1 MVTSK
6 TGELLSSQLAEE
18 LSARIRRLG
27 KITFREWM
35 EAALYHP
42 TFGYYNRTDL
52 KRWGRKGD
60 YRTSPERSELF
71 AATFARHFVRLY
83 EQLNRPREFTIVD
96 VGGGDGDFAAGVL
109 ETIEKLSPAVFD
121 ATRYV
126 CLELSPDARS
136 RTAER
141 LQRFNRRVEFAK
153 LTELSPIEAG
163 IVFSN
168 ELLDAFPVHRV
179 TSVDGKLNELFVTAD
194 DDGNFAWLAAELSTL
209 TLQEFC
215 RNEIPPLVDGQ
226 IIEVNLR
233 IEDWLETIVEKL
245 VNGYLITV
253 DYGSEAEELYDAAA
267 RLKGTLRAFRRHE
280 FVDEVLTLPGEY
292 DITTSVDWTF
302 VKKVG
307 DRLGLEVE
315 RFQPLDRFLIETGA
329 LEELEDRLSAAG
341 SESEKS
347 KLTTTAREMILPS
360 GMAAHFQV
368 LVQKRR
374 TT

>member
-1 MVTSK
+1 MITST
-6 TGELLSSQLAEE
+6 TGESLSSPLAEE
-18 LSARIRRLG
+18 LSARIRRMG
-27 KITFREWM
+27 TITFREWM

-42 TFGYYNRTDL
+42 TLGYYNRTDL
-52 KRWGRKGD
+52 KRWGREGD
-60 YRTSPERSELF
+60 YRTSPERTDLF

-83 EQLNRPREFTIVD
+83 EQLDRPREFTIVE
-96 VGGGDGDFAAGVL
+96 VGGGDGHFAAGVL
-109 ETIEKLSPAVFD
+109 ETIEKHSPAVFD
-121 ATRYV
+121 VTRYV
-126 CLELSPDARS
+126 CVELSPDARS

-141 LQRFNRRVEFAK
+141 LLNFKGHVEFAK
-153 LTELSPIEAG
+153 LTELAPIKAG
-163 IVFSN
+163 IIFSN

-179 TSVDGKLNELFVTAD
+179 TSVDGELKELFVTVD
-194 DDGNFAWLAAELSTL
+194 DDGDFAWLAAELSTQKL
-209 TLQEFC
+209 HEFC

-233 IEDWLETIVEKL
+233 IEDWLNTIAEKL

-253 DYGSEAEELYDAAA
+253 DYGAEAEELYDTSV

-280 FVDEVLTLPGEY
+280 FVDEVLTTPGEY

-302 VKKVG
+302 VKNVG
-307 DRLGLEVE
+307 HRLGLVVE
-315 RFQPLDRFLIETGA
+315 RFQPLDSFLIEAGA
-329 LEELEDRLSAAG
+329 LEELEDRLAAAS

-347 KLTTTAREMILPS
+347 SLTATAREMILPS

>member
-1 MVTSK
+1 M
-6 TGELLSSQLAEE
+6 SSPLAEE
-18 LSARIRRLG
+18 LSGRIRRMG

-35 EAALYHP
+35 EAALYYP

-52 KRWGRKGD
+52 KRWGRAGD

-71 AATFARHFVRLY
+71 AATFARHFVHLY
-83 EQLNRPREFTIVD
+83 EQLNQPEEFTIVE
-96 VGGGDGDFAAGVL
+96 VGGGDGQFATGVL

-121 ATRYV
+121 VTRYV
-126 CLELSPDARS
+126 CVELSQDARS

-141 LQRFNRRVEFAK
+141 LQKFNGRVEFAK
-153 LTELSPIEAG
+153 LTELALIEAG

-168 ELLDAFPVHRV
+168 ELIDAFPVHRV
-179 TSVDGKLNELFVTAD
+179 TSVDGKLKELFVTVD
-194 DDGNFAWLAAELSTL
+194 DDGNFAWLAAELSTQKL
-209 TLQEFC
+209 HEFC
-215 RNEIPPLVDGQ
+215 RNEAPPLVEGQ
-226 IIEVNLR
+226 IIEVNLD
-233 IEDWLETIVEKL
+233 IKDWLNTIAEKL

-253 DYGSEAEELYDAAA
+253 DYGSEAEELYDASA
-267 RLKGTLRAFRRHE
+267 RLKGTLRAFRRHK
-280 FVDEVLTLPGEY
+280 FVDEVLTSPGEY

-302 VKKVG
+302 VKNVG
-307 DRLGLEVE
+307 HRLGLEVE
-315 RFQPLDRFLIETGA
+315 RFQALDRFLIEAGA
-329 LEELEDRLSAAG
+329 LEELEDRLATAG
-341 SESEKS
+341 SELEKS

>member
-1 MVTSK
+1 MVTST
-6 TGELLSSQLAEE
+6 TGELLSSPLAQE
-18 LSARIRRLG
+18 LSGRIRRVG

-35 EAALYHP
+35 EAALYYP

-52 KRWGRKGD
+52 KRWGRAGD

-71 AATFARHFVRLY
+71 AATFARHFVHLY
-83 EQLNRPREFTIVD
+83 EQLNRPEEFTIVE
-96 VGGGDGDFAAGVL
+96 VGGGDGQFATGVL

-121 ATRYV
+121 VTRYV
-126 CLELSPDARS
+126 CVELSQDARS

-141 LQRFNRRVEFAK
+141 LQKFNGRVEFAK
-153 LTELSPIEAG
+153 LTELALIEAG

-168 ELLDAFPVHRV
+168 ELIDAFPVHRV
-179 TSVDGKLNELFVTAD
+179 TSVDGKLKELFVTVD
-194 DDGNFAWLAAELSTL
+194 DDGNFAWLAAELSTQKL
-209 TLQEFC
+209 HEFC
-215 RNEIPPLVDGQ
+215 RNEIPPLVEGQ
-226 IIEVNLR
+226 IIEVNLD
-233 IEDWLETIVEKL
+233 IKDWLNTIAEKL

-253 DYGSEAEELYDAAA
+253 DYGSEAEELYDASA

-280 FVDEVLTLPGEY
+280 FVDEVLTSPGEC

-302 VKKVG
+302 VKNVG
-307 DRLGLEVE
+307 HRLGLEVE
-315 RFQPLDRFLIETGA
+315 RFQPLDRFLIEAGA
-329 LEELEDRLSAAG
+329 LEELEDRLATAG
-341 SESEKS
+341 SELEKS

-368 LVQKRR
+368 LVQKRW

>member
-1 MVTSK
+1 MVTSI
-6 TGELLSSQLAEE
+6 TGELLSSSLAEE
-18 LSARIRRLG
+18 LAKRIRREG
-27 KITFREWM
+27 KITFRDWM

-42 TFGYYNRTDL
+42 TLGYYNRTDL
-52 KRWGRKGD
+52 KRWGREGD

-71 AATFARHFVRLY
+71 AATFASYFVCLY
-83 EQLNRPREFTIVD
+83 EQLNRPEEFTIVEA
-96 VGGGDGDFAAGVL
+96 GGGGGQFAAGVL

-126 CLELSPDARS
+126 CVELSQDARS

-141 LQRFNRRVEFAK
+141 LRRFNSRVEFAK
-153 LTELSPIEAG
+153 LTELAPIKAG

-168 ELLDAFPVHRV
+168 ELIDAFPVHRV
-179 TSVDGKLNELFVTAD
+179 TSLAGNLKELFVTVD
-194 DDGNFAWLAAELSTL
+194 DDGSFAWLDAELSSQK
-209 TLQEFC
+209 LQEFC

-233 IEDWLETIVEKL
+233 VEDWLNTIAEKL

-253 DYGSEAEELYDAAA
+253 DYGSEAAELYDVTV
-267 RLKGTLRAFRRHE
+267 RPKGTLRAFRRHE
-280 FVDEVLTLPGEY
+280 FVDEVLTTPGEY

-302 VKKVG
+302 VKNVG
-307 DRLGLEVE
+307 QRLGLEVE
-315 RFQPLDRFLIETGA
+315 RFQPLDRFLIEAGA
-329 LEELEDRLSAAG
+329 LEVLEDRLAAAG

-347 KLTTTAREMILPS
+347 SLTTTAREMILPS

-368 LVQKRR
+368 LVQRRR

>member
-1 MVTSK
+1 MVTST
-6 TGELLSSQLAEE
+6 TGELLSSPLAEE
-18 LSARIRRLG
+18 LSGRIRRMG

-35 EAALYHP
+35 EAALYYP

-52 KRWGRKGD
+52 KRWGRAGD

-71 AATFARHFVRLY
+71 AATFARHFVHLY
-83 EQLNRPREFTIVD
+83 EQLNRPEEFTIVE
-96 VGGGDGDFAAGVL
+96 VGGGDGQFATGVL

-121 ATRYV
+121 VTRYV
-126 CLELSPDARS
+126 CVELSQDARS

-141 LQRFNRRVEFAK
+141 LQKFNGRVEFAK
-153 LTELSPIEAG
+153 LTELALIEAG

-168 ELLDAFPVHRV
+168 ELIDAFPVHRV
-179 TSVDGKLNELFVTAD
+179 TSVDGKLKELFVTVD
-194 DDGNFAWLAAELSTL
+194 DDGNFAWLAAELSTQEL
-209 TLQEFC
+209 HEFC
-215 RNEIPPLVDGQ
+215 RNEIPALVEGQ
-226 IIEVNLR
+226 LIEVNLD
-233 IEDWLETIVEKL
+233 IKDWLNTIAEKL

-253 DYGSEAEELYDAAA
+253 DYGSEAEELYDASA

-280 FVDEVLTLPGEY
+280 FVDEVLTSPGES

-302 VKKVG
+302 VKNVG
-307 DRLGLEVE
+307 HRLGLEVE
-315 RFQPLDRFLIETGA
+315 RFQALDRFLIEAGA
-329 LEELEDRLSAAG
+329 LEELEDRLATAG
-341 SESEKS
+341 SELEKS
-347 KLTTTAREMILPS
+347 KLTITAREMILPS